1 MSNLSTVMN
10 KFTSNHTTLGAL
22 NLFKKKKIHDDV
34 ITALFRHIKR
44 NLIKQVLEK

>member
-22 NLFKKKKIHDDV
+22 NLFKKKKKKIHDDI
-34 ITALFRHIKR
+34 ITALFRHIK
-44 NLIKQVLEK
+44 

>member
-22 NLFKKKKIHDDV
+22 NLFKKKIHDDV
-34 ITALFRHIKR
+34 ITALFRHIK
-44 NLIKQVLEK
+44 

>member
-22 NLFKKKKIHDDV
+22 NLFKKKKNIHDEYDDV
-34 ITALFRHIKR
+34 ITALFRHIK
-44 NLIKQVLEK
+44 